1 MKKMLKPG
9 GRIAVVDYKKEK
21 LPVGPPP
28 EMKMAR
34 EEVIKEMQAAGFKL
48 SAEHSFLP
56 YQYFLEF
63 R

>member
-1 MKKMLKPG
+1 
-9 GRIAVVDYKKEK
+9 
-21 LPVGPPP
+21 VGPPP